1 MPDGITVLDARGAF
15 TRVLRELKTFHQ
27 SRHNYPASILNEHG
41 AAVERRAR
49 KINPELKSNANRG
62 DVKYNGW
69 DRDAEQWG
77 PLRTRLEEFGHV
89 LEFVVGPR
97 ESISNDLRK
106 FITKISIL
114 GAERQWRHM
123 GARSLKEAAGVI
135 KARVL
140 RHIGITAVIREE
152 YLRHDRLGRALGDDK
167 AASSRRKSA
176 KAMHRSWADEFG
188 QRNGPSTKG
197 CAYGT

>member
-1 MPDGITVLDARGAF
+1 
-15 TRVLRELKTFHQ
+15 
-27 SRHNYPASILNEHG
+27 
-41 AAVERRAR
+41 VERRAR

-69 DRDAEQWG
+69 DPDAEQWG

-97 ESISNDLRK
+97 GSISNDLRK
-106 FITKISIL
+106 FITKISLL

-140 RHIGITAVIREE
+140 RHIGITAVIQEE

-167 AASSRRKSA
+167 AASNVAAQVSESHAPLVGRRVRPAQRAVHQRECIRHISA
-176 KAMHRSWADEFG
+176 DKALITDCRS
-188 QRNGPSTKG
+188 
-197 CAYGT
+197 